1 MALADIVLE
10 GLTLILVIALGAVLI
25 GGLSYLTT
33 TTASTNN
40 ARLITA
46 GTYVYLAGPTYIN
59 GTLYVPM
66 YNIGEYTVD
75 VKYLFVEGL
84 NGVQEYAT
92 NIILKPGQYYVY
104 ELSIDY
110 TPKAVTIVVSPT
122 RDPKLVLE
130 FNSNVSTPGPIALTP
145 MSQGS
150 SGGGLIAVS
159 VVDPYNA
166 GWTVSWSYSG
176 QSYSLSKSTSYA
188 WYINPPYVPIQIT
201 FSASI
206 TQNPTG
212 YACQVVPSSV
222 TNTYN
227 AGSVQAFNVTCSIAP
242 ITVSVSDP
250 YNAGWSITWSGAA
263 SGSQSG
269 SSSTTF
275 TIQPS
280 TNGAVSLTASIT
292 STPSGYSSCSISP
305 QSTTANPGQTVTF
318 TVSCS
323 GGSSPPPGGGNE
335 YAYVYTDISAP
346 SNVSWTVYLYFDGQL
361 DATYQGSGSQSYGPA
376 VFSSSGT
383 VNYEVS
389 GIPNTCSVSYS
400 PSQSFSI
407 TPGNSYTETITIT
420 CQGQQP
426 PLPPTTYGCFLTVSG
441 QTNPSGI
448 ASVSVSP
455 TSAFVPSGQTQTI
468 AAYAPLQVGGNPW
481 YEFDSWSGSVTSGPG
496 SLSEHK
502 TGITG
507 SDAYSTW
514 IYACPSGL
522 ASNESATVTI
532 TANYV
537 YDYIDLVGPTVV
549 SSSPDQY
556 TLEWDVAP
564 GSADQVS
571 WSVTHGSTTFTV
583 SATLY
588 YTEYGKSLS
597 GSSSLQA
604 TVYCSVGQPLISNA
618 TIIGSTTY
626 VTSGSSGTNS
636 VYVEVIWQCF
646 VNKGQPQ

>member
-33 TTASTNN
+33 TTASANN

-66 YNIGEYTVD
+66 YNIGEYTVE

-110 TPKAVTIVVSPT
+110 TPKAVTIVISPT

-145 MSQGS
+145 ISQGS

-176 QSYSLSKSTSYA
+176 QSYSLSKSTSYT

-212 YACQVVPSSV
+212 YACQISPSSV

-275 TIQPS
+275 TVQPS
-280 TNGAVSLTASIT
+280 SNNAVTFTASIT

-318 TVSCS
+318 TVSCT
-323 GGSSPPPGGGNE
+323 GGSSSSGSVTMTLVINDGPG
-335 YAYVYTDISAP
+335 
-346 SNVSWTVYLYFDGQL
+346 VSWTAKVDQYIAGAYWIVWEQ
-361 DATYQGSGSQSYGPA
+361 SGS
-376 VFSSSGT
+376 SSNTYS
-383 VNYEVS
+383 VNLAKGYQYA
-389 GIPNTCSVSYS
+389 ISVSVPSSCTASGS
-400 PSQSFSI
+400 PEALGSLFTASSPF
-407 TPGNSYTETITIT
+407 TETVTIT
-420 CQGQQP
+420 CQNQQP
-426 PLPPTTYGCFLTVSG
+426 QPSPMCYFTYSAG
-441 QTNPSGI
+441 TNPPGLDHPSITGPSSLNPGQSG
-448 ASVSVSP
+448 VFGG
-455 TSAFVPSGQTQTI
+455 SADVTTVDSQGDEYQFQYWSISSNPGGYAWSGTTNQNP
-468 AAYAPLQVGGNPW
+468 YNAPLSCPSTLTSSVTVQVTATAVYQFIKCKNYYVGMNLDTSGKATLSWSWCPL
-481 YEFDSWSGSVTSGPG
+481 DPAVSWSGSGGASGNAIYASGQVTSKSGVTRGASSQQVPVCG
-496 SLSEHK
+496 NE
-502 TGITG
+502 TAVYVGVN
-507 SDAYSTW
+507 
-514 IYACPSGL
+514 PSGGSINNQ
-522 ASNESATVTI
+522 AS
-532 TANYV
+532 
-537 YDYIDLVGPTVV
+537 G
-549 SSSPDQY
+549 
-556 TLEWDVAP
+556 
-564 GSADQVS
+564 
-571 WSVTHGSTTFTV
+571 SVTFQV
-583 SATLY
+583 QFY
-588 YTEYGKSLS
+588 CKSN
-597 GSSSLQA
+597 GGGIQ
-604 TVYCSVGQPLISNA
+604 
-618 TIIGSTTY
+618 
-626 VTSGSSGTNS
+626 
-636 VYVEVIWQCF
+636 
-646 VNKGQPQ
+646 

>member
-33 TTASTNN
+33 TTASANN
-40 ARLITA
+40 ARLMTA

-130 FNSNVSTPGPIALTP
+130 FDSNVSTPGPIALTP

-176 QSYSLSKSTSYA
+176 QSYSLSRSTSYA
-188 WYINPPYVPIQIT
+188 WFINPPYVPIQIT

-227 AGSVQAFNVTCSIAP
+227 AGSVQAFNVTCSISP
-242 ITVSVSDP
+242 ITVSVSDS

-275 TIQPS
+275 TVQPS
-280 TNGAVSLTASIT
+280 SNNAVTFTASIT
-292 STPSGYSSCSISP
+292 STPSGYTSCSISP

-346 SNVSWTVYLYFDGQL
+346 SGVSWTVYLYFDGQL

-407 TPGNSYTETITIT
+407 TPGNTYTETITIT

-426 PLPPTTYGCFLTVSG
+426 PPPPMCYFTYSAS
-441 QTNPSGI
+441 TNPSGLQMPSSFGLSGPSSLNPGSSGDFGGS
-448 ASVSVSP
+448 APLTAVDSQGDKYQFQYWSVSSN
-455 TSAFVPSGQTQTI
+455 PSGYAWSGETNQADFSAPLSCPSNLNSTVTVQITGTAVYQFVECESYSVGINLDTSGEATLSWSWCPLDPAVSWSASGSAGVNATTGQPYIQASGQVTSQSGVTKGATSQQVSECSVGQTI
-468 AAYAPLQVGGNPW
+468 KYNGVNPSGGSINPPQA
-481 YEFDSWSGSVTSGPG
+481 SGSVTFQV
-496 SLSEHK
+496 EF
-502 TGITG
+502 T
-507 SDAYSTW
+507 
-514 IYACPSGL
+514 CQ
-522 ASNESATVTI
+522 SNGGK
-532 TANYV
+532 
-537 YDYIDLVGPTVV
+537 GPT
-549 SSSPDQY
+549 
-556 TLEWDVAP
+556 
-564 GSADQVS
+564 
-571 WSVTHGSTTFTV
+571 
-583 SATLY
+583 
-588 YTEYGKSLS
+588 
-597 GSSSLQA
+597 
-604 TVYCSVGQPLISNA
+604 
-618 TIIGSTTY
+618 
-626 VTSGSSGTNS
+626 
-636 VYVEVIWQCF
+636 
-646 VNKGQPQ
+646 